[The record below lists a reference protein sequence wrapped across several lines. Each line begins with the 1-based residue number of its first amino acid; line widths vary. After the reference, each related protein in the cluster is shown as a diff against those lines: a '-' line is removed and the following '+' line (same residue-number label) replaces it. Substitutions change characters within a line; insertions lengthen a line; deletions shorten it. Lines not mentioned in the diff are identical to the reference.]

1 MPRGTSRNLEI
12 LALHYA
18 LYEAGP
24 RKGSACAEVVERSYN
39 SWKRLHSFYKK
50 RVKSWQHVGVRNS
63 QLSKHYVDPTD
74 RGSG

>member
-1 MPRGTSRNLEI
+1 MPRGASRNLEI

-24 RKGSACAEVVERSYN
+24 RKGSACAEVVER
-39 SWKRLHSFYKK
+39 LHSFYKK

-63 QLSKHYVDPTD
+63 QLPKHDVDPTD
-74 RGSG
+74 CGSG